1 MKELFYTQ
9 EVLEHQQL
17 VLRHKRMQFLFCT
30 AAWLVLTVAVCLL
43 LTRGNEGLCTL
54 VNGFGSG
61 AYFCWLLYFCTY
73 AYKKEKAR
81 ERLIKE
87 ILTGRRTLVTGV
99 ITDFETENTGLETEY
114 LLYLMPEDSSQK
126 RRMYR
131 LSGRCGADPQHLTGV
146 KLVLDVYGDRVVGI
160 EVAA

>member
-17 VLRHKRMQFLFCT
+17 VLRHKRVQFLFCT

-43 LTRGNEGLCTL
+43 LDRENEGLCTL
-54 VNGFGSG
+54 INGLGSG

-73 AYKKEKAR
+73 DYKKEKACQ
-81 ERLIKE
+81 RLIKE
-87 ILTGRRTLVTGV
+87 ILTGKRTLVTGV